1 MSSEERASL
10 VLDRLDDDG
19 REEFVK
25 RAVDKAFAPPI
36 VSSFDLDSLDMRS
49 ATALTPNAQSDR
61 AE

>member
-1 MSSEERASL
+1 MSSEQRATL

-25 RAVDKAFAPPI
+25 RAVDMPFAEPV

-49 ATALTPNAQSDR
+49 ATALTPNGRCD
-61 AE
+61 

>member
-1 MSSEERASL
+1 MSTEERAGL

-25 RAVDKAFAPPI
+25 RAVDMSFVPPV
-36 VSSFDLDSLDMRS
+36 VSSFELDSLDMRS
-49 ATALTPNAQSDR
+49 ASALTPNARSDR

>member
-1 MSSEERASL
+1 MSSEERAGL

-25 RAVDKAFAPPI
+25 RATDMAFTPPV

-49 ATALTPNAQSDR
+49 ASALTPNGRLDR
-61 AE
+61 TE